1 MAIPKNNYKFET
13 RTIHAGAA
21 PDPSTGARNTPIYQT
36 TAYTFDNTDHAAS
49 LFNLQNFGFIYS
61 RLGNPTVSVLEER
74 IANLENG
81 RAAVACASGHSAQ
94 LLALHPLMEPGD
106 RIIASQN
113 LYGGSITQF
122 NHAFKKFGWGVDF
135 VDATNAKNIAKLIKP
150 NHKCIFIESL
160 SNPSGI
166 ILDIEKIAKIAD
178 SAKIPLIVDNTM
190 ASPYLF
196 KPIDWGANIV
206 THSLTKFIGG
216 HGNSMGGIIIEG
228 GNFDWFATDKYPSM
242 SLPTE
247 SYHGLVFA
255 ETFGDFGYSMKIRA
269 DSLRDIGATLSPT
282 NAFYFINGLE
292 TLHLRME
299 RHCSNALKVSKFLVK
314 HKNISWVSYAGL
326 EKSKFNNLAKKYMN
340 KGVGPVFT
348 FGLKGGYAAGKK
360 LINNVKIFSH
370 VANVGDTRSLILHP
384 ASTTHNQLSD
394 NQKIKAGAG
403 PEVIRVSIG
412 IEHYLDLIKDLRIAL
427 LSL

>member
-1 MAIPKNNYKFET
+1 MSVPKNNYKFET
-13 RTIHAGAA
+13 RTIHAGSA
-21 PDPSTGARNTPIYQT
+21 PDPTTGARNTPIYQT
-36 TAYTFDNTDHAAS
+36 TAYTFDSPDHAAS

-74 IANLENG
+74 MANLENG
-81 RAAVACASGHSAQ
+81 RAAVACASGHAAQ

-106 RIIASQN
+106 RILASKN

-135 VDATNAKNIAKLIKP
+135 VDATNIKNIKKVLNNK
-150 NHKCIFIESL
+150 HKCIFIESL
-160 SNPSGI
+160 SNPNGV
-166 ILDIEKIAKIAD
+166 ILDIEKIAIIANN
-178 SAKIPLIVDNTM
+178 AKIPLIVDNTM
-190 ASPYLF
+190 ASPYLI
-196 KPIDWGANIV
+196 KPFEWGADII
-206 THSLTKFIGG
+206 THSLTKFVGG
-216 HGNSMGGIIIEG
+216 HGNSMGGVVIESG
-228 GNFDWFATDKYPSM
+228 KFDWFQSDKYPSM
-242 SLPTE
+242 TEPSE

-269 DSLRDIGATLSPT
+269 DSLRDLGSTLSPT

-299 RHCSNALKVSKFLVK
+299 RHCKNALKVANFLES
-314 HKNISWVSYAGL
+314 HKKVAWVSYAGL
-326 EKSKFNNLAKKYMN
+326 KKSKYHSLAIKYMP

-348 FGLKGGYAAGKK
+348 FGLKNVNEAGKII
-360 LINNVKIFSH
+360 INKVKIFSH

-394 NQKIKAGAG
+394 DQKIYAGAG
-403 PEVIRVSIG
+403 PEVIRLSIG
-412 IEHYLDLIKDLRIAL
+412 IEHHDDLIQDLKNAL
-427 LSL
+427 SNI